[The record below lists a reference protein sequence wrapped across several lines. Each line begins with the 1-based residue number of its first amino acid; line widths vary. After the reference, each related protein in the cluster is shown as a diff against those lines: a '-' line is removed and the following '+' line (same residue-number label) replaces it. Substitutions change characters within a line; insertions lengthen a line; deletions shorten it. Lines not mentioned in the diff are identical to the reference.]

1 VPFERDRPK
10 GAPRPID
17 VLLAT
22 NMIAVGVDVSRLGVM
37 VVASQPKST
46 AEYVQATSRVGRA
59 APGMVFTVFNWARPR
74 DLSHLETFE
83 QFQPRSTGTS
93 RRFP

>member
-1 VPFERDRPK
+1 
-10 GAPRPID
+10 
-17 VLLAT
+17 
-22 NMIAVGVDVSRLGVM
+22 MIAVGVDVSRLGVM